1 MSKEIF
7 VGGKYKL
14 TKRLGEGAFGK
25 LYVGVNTKTGE
36 EVAVKLERLNSQTS
50 TLNYESK
57 VLKLLQGHHGIAPSI
72 LWFGVEGEYNCLVM
86 ELLGPNL
93 EQLFNFCDR
102 QFTIPTTANIGL

>member
-36 EVAVKLERLNSQTS
+36 EVAVKLERLNS
-50 TLNYESK
+50 
-57 VLKLLQGHHGIAPSI
+57 
-72 LWFGVEGEYNCLVM
+72 
-86 ELLGPNL
+86 
-93 EQLFNFCDR
+93 
-102 QFTIPTTANIGL
+102 